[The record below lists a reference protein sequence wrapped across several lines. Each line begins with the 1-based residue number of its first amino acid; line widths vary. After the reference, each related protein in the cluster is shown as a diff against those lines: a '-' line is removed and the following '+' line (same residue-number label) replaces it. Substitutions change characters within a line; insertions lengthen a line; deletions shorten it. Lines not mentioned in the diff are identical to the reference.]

1 MFDGFGKLPGCFVTS
16 DASGLTQRPFKVLKG
31 KRFYSTFLVYVYI
44 YIYINKIFGCPANVF
59 VNSMHSSFLTGVK
72 RLTNN
77 ECKSF
82 VTLSWVSRFNII
94 YIYIYIILYIAY
106 SQCLDPAC

>member
-1 MFDGFGKLPGCFVTS
+1 MFDGFGKLLAVLLHLMLVVKHK
-16 DASGLTQRPFKVLKG
+16 DLLRFKRQEVLL
-31 KRFYSTFLVYVYI
+31 YISCLCLYI
-44 YIYINKIFGCPANVF
+44 YIYKIFDCAANVF
-59 VNSMHSSFLTGVK
+59 VNSIHSSFLTGVK

-94 YIYIYIILYIAY
+94 YI
-106 SQCLDPAC
+106 